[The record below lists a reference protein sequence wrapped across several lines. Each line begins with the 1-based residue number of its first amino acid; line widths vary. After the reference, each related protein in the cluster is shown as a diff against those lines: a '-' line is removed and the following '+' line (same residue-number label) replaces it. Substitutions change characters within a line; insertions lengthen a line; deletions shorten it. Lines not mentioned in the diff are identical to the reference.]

1 MEIMRLLYKDI
12 LKLKSLIFS
21 FLIQLFISI
30 FCLVLVSNQF
40 YNGLSNIVVMNSVKN
55 NNIIGI
61 RTQEKT
67 NIIDEEDGDV
77 TKNGLAYVLGQ
88 HKSYSWYTNY
98 ENLITEIQFFGDY
111 LGANNQVLNTD
122 LLIFGENVSEETAN
136 KYLSKLKIPR
146 EAAINGSKFFDS
158 RNGSV
163 DLQNAIVI
171 VNSDSESIK
180 DLDHE
185 QQQQLLHNL
194 HLYDSSEEDVKS
206 VISYLN
212 SEKRVVYPKY
222 INETNKF
229 VQLFVNDIVLFS
241 YFSVVFLFVLLNLYI
256 IIYDIVRS
264 NNREYAIS
272 KLYGATNFQ
281 IILRIEILVS
291 CIYLIPSFILSRLFI
306 GLIPNRL
313 TLMYLYIA
321 LVIGQIAVTIPV
333 IKKFTKK
340 DVSCQLRSDY

>member
-1 MEIMRLLYKDI
+1 
-12 LKLKSLIFS
+12 
-21 FLIQLFISI
+21 
-30 FCLVLVSNQF
+30 
-40 YNGLSNIVVMNSVKN
+40 
-55 NNIIGI
+55 NIIGI